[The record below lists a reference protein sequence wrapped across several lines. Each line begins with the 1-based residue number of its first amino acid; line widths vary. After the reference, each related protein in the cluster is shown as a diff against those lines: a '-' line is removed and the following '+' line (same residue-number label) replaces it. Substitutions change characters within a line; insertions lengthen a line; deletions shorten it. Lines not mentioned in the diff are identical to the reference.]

1 MVRITSAHGDT
12 DLSLPTEDPR
22 IYTTDMDDDWKLFQ
36 QTHTEM
42 LKVYNLIITDFLS
55 HSDGIDLASLRE
67 KLIYEYYINKEAVN
81 QALHFIRSGNA
92 RNVQFEIGDGN
103 KLVIFRSPKLEL
115 SRGSYCIFPPTI
127 IDLKR

>member
-1 MVRITSAHGDT
+1 MVQITSAHGDT

-22 IYTTDMDDDWKLFQ
+22 IYTNNMDDDWKLFQ

-42 LKVYNLIITDFLS
+42 LKVYNLIVTDFLS

-67 KLIYEYYINKEAVN
+67 KLIYEYYIKRGS

-92 RNVQFEIGDGN
+92 KNVQFEIGDGN

-115 SRGSYCIFPPTI
+115 SRGSYCIFFPNHH
-127 IDLKR
+127 